1 MKKTLLQLSLMGLLT
16 LLTFSLSAQKKGKQ
30 PELDLTKAGDYMDAI
45 SNETGQISQDMMS
58 YISAAAHS
66 RRAKKIDKRRKEVV
80 GTMFQAIRRIK
91 RLPDFEGN
99 GNYRDAALKY
109 LDLRYSVM
117 NEDYARIV
125 DMEEVAQ
132 ESYDGMEAYIL
143 MKEKVDEK
151 LDEANLLFREGQRE
165 FAAANNI
172 TLVSSESKLGNAM
185 EKTGQVNKYKNQV
198 FLIYFKSRIEE
209 KYLWKAVKEGDLSAM
224 EQRKNAMLQ
233 FSQEG
238 IVKLQELGGFDG
250 DKGLIIACGKALRF
264 FEAHAKNDVDKLQEF
279 FLSKEQFDNVKKAY
293 DNKRSSDRTQEDVD
307 KYNNA
312 LKKYNAGITTYNDVV
327 ASTNKGR
334 TAAID
339 GYNNASD
346 KFRDRHTP
354 RYK

>member
-1 MKKTLLQLSLMGLLT
+1 MGLLA
-16 LLTFSLSAQKKGKQ
+16 LITFSLAAQKKGKQ
-30 PELDLTKAGDYMDAI
+30 EELDLTRPVDYMRAI

-91 RLPDFEGN
+91 RLPDFEGS
-99 GNYRDAALKY
+99 GDYRDAALKY
-109 LDLRYSVM
+109 LELRYSVM

-132 ESYDGMEAYIL
+132 ESYDAMEAYLL

-151 LDEANLLFREGQRE
+151 LDEANLLFREGQRA

-172 TLVSSESKLGNAM
+172 NLVDGGSSKLGDAM
-185 EKTGQVNKYKNQV
+185 EKTGRVNKYSNQV
-198 FLIYFKSRIEE
+198 FLIYFKTRIEE

-224 EQRKNAMLQ
+224 EQRKSSMLQ
-233 FSQEG
+233 FSEEG
-238 IVKLQELGGFDG
+238 ITKLQELGGFDG
-250 DKGLIIACGKALRF
+250 DKALIIACGKALRF
-264 FEAHAKNDVDKLQEF
+264 FEAHAKNDVDQLQEF
-279 FLSKEQFDNVKKAY
+279 FLSKEQFENVKKAY

-307 KYNNA
+307 RYNNA
-312 LKKYNAGITTYNDVV
+312 LKKYNAGISTYNEIVG
-327 ASTNKGR
+327 STNKGR
-334 TAAID
+334 SAAID
-339 GYNNASD
+339 GYNDARD